1 MAIKF
6 KAGDRVKIEGI
17 LEANESSVYPL
28 KLKIGGSMFSFTLDG
43 RINIGDTSQVLIMIK
58 PATKKVKKWRWVIG
72 DSDGP
77 SIITI
82 SHYSNYEEYLR
93 IFPNTEFI
101 FIQKIDS
108 TEIEVEDL

>member
-1 MAIKF
+1 MGQIF
-6 KAGDRVKIEGI
+6 KPGDLVKVEGV
-17 LEANESSVYPL
+17 LEENKSSIYPL
-28 KLKIGGSMFSFTLDG
+28 KLKTGDNMFTFTLDG
-43 RINIGDTSQVLIMIK
+43 RVHRDDTSPVLIMVK

>member
-1 MAIKF
+1 MGQIF
-6 KAGDRVKIEGI
+6 KPGDLVKIEGV
-17 LEANESSVYPL
+17 LEANESSIYPL
-28 KLKIGGSMFSFTLDG
+28 KLKAGGNVFSFTLDG
-43 RINIGDTSQVLIMIK
+43 KIHTCNTSPVLIMVK